1 MSGNKTAKVTTMHL
15 TTNALL
21 VKLDKLKTKVIRL
34 PYEGDKVV
42 MDILLPDDKDGLNDM
57 EAKISSVDVA
67 SLVKE
72 KAVNTTVK
80 IQLPKFSFET
90 ETKLN
95 KPLEKL
101 GIKAIFQPGG
111 LKSMSTSNLLVDQIV
126 QKAVIEVDE
135 EGMEAAAVTVA
146 TVVAVSNGP
155 PPTNFKADHPFLFLL
170 RELST
175 GLIIFQGKV
184 NNPLLKSAHSFKTPK
199 PPKSHKSHKSN
210 KLNKFRKSKPSNIS
224 PKSMQK

>member
-1 MSGNKTAKVTTMHL
+1 
-15 TTNALL
+15 
-21 VKLDKLKTKVIRL
+21 
-34 PYEGDKVV
+34 
-42 MDILLPDDKDGLNDM
+42 
-57 EAKISSVDVA
+57 
-67 SLVKE
+67 
-72 KAVNTTVK
+72 
-80 IQLPKFSFET
+80 
-90 ETKLN
+90 
-95 KPLEKL
+95 
-101 GIKAIFQPGG
+101 
-111 LKSMSTSNLLVDQIV
+111 MSTSNLLVDQIV

-135 EGMEAAAVTVA
+135 EGTEAAAVTVA

-175 GLIIFQGKV
+175 GLIIIQGKV